1 MALNIENPQTEH
13 LAHLLAEETGE
24 SLADAVTNA
33 LRARLAA
40 VRRVAERDQLIA
52 SVESIQDMLAAIPDR
67 DTRTAEEI
75 LGYDEFGL
83 PR

>member
-1 MALNIENPQTEH
+1 MALNIKNPQTER

-24 SLADAVTNA
+24 SLTEAVTTA
-33 LRARLAA
+33 LRERLAA
-40 VRRVAERDQLIA
+40 VRRMAERDQLIA

-67 DTRTAEEI
+67 DTRTPEEI

>member
-1 MALNIENPQTEH
+1 MALNIKNPQTEH
-13 LAHLLAEETGE
+13 LAHLLAQETGE
-24 SLADAVTNA
+24 SLTEAVTTA
-33 LRARLAA
+33 LQERLAA
-40 VRRVAERDQLIA
+40 VRRMAERDQLIA

-75 LGYDEFGL
+75 LDYDEFGL